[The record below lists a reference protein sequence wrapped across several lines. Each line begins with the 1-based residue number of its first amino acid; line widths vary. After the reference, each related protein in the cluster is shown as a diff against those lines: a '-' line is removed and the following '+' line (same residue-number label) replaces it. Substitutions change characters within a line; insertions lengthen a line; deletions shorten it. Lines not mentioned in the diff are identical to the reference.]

1 MINRPELKKQA
12 KASLKNNWGYA
23 IAAIVIYGAITAAL
37 SSTGIGGLFIG
48 VFTLGYVAFFMAIIR
63 GNKAKFVDLFC
74 GFTDNFADSFVAGI
88 LISIFTFLWTLLFI
102 IPGFVKAYS
111 YSMTF
116 YILKDNPGMSATE
129 AITESRKMM
138 DGHKWDLFV
147 LHLSF
152 LGWLILCALTFGIL
166 ILYVEPYMRATEAAF
181 YESIKPAPVVEEPV
195 AEPAAEDAPKA
206 DAE

>member
-37 SSTGIGGLFIG
+37 SSTGIGGLFVGI
-48 VFTLGYVAFFMAIIR
+48 FTLGYVAFFMAIIR
-63 GNKAKFVDLFC
+63 GNKAKIEDLFC

-102 IPGFVKAYS
+102 IPGIVKAYS

-152 LGWLILCALTFGIL
+152 IGWLLLCMLTFGIL
-166 ILYVEPYMRATEAAF
+166 ILYVEPYMMATDAAF
-181 YESIKPAPVVEEPV
+181 YESIKPVPEIKEEPV
-195 AEPAAEDAPKA
+195 AEPAAEAS